1 MRSRGRNRIEEQQGN
16 EYATIQDFHN
26 VFVED
31 LKGLYQLSLLLTG
44 SHEKAERCFVAGLE
58 ECVNA
63 TGVFRGWARTWAKCA
78 VIQNAIDELKPAPTI
93 TSSFSFTSPSRIDQ
107 LPSDAGRNSDLHV
120 VLALEDFERF
130 VFVMSVLE
138 SYSEHDCA
146 LLLGCTRRHIKEAR
160 TRAFSQLTG
169 SRGIAVPG
177 QIHLEEVQELI
188 R

>member
-1 MRSRGRNRIEEQQGN
+1 MDRQQAN
-16 EYATIQDFHN
+16 EYATIEDFHK

-63 TGVFRGWARTWAKCA
+63 NGVFRGWAHTWAKCA
-78 VIQNAIDELKPAPTI
+78 IIQNAIHELKPAPSI
-93 TSSFSFTSPSRIDQ
+93 ASSFSLTFPCCIDQ
-107 LPSDAGRNSDLHV
+107 LPSDGGRNSELHA

-138 SYSEHDCA
+138 CYSKHDCA
-146 LLLGCTRRHIKEAR
+146 LLLGCTRAHIEEAR
-160 TRAFSQLTG
+160 TRAFAQLTG
-169 SRGIAVPG
+169 SRGIAVSDE
-177 QIHLEEVQELI
+177 IHLEEVQELI